1 MEHLMSTVQIRA
13 HLLELAQERFAA
25 EYAGLTADPGYMAD
39 LEAEI
44 LEYRLALVQA
54 QVVEIATLQGRLFGH
69 NVG

>member
-1 MEHLMSTVQIRA
+1 MSPVQIRA

-25 EYAGLTADPGYMAD
+25 EHIGLTADAGYMAD

-54 QVVEIATLQGRLFGH
+54 QVVEIATMQGQLLGR